1 MSVFLIVL
9 GILFLIM
16 LVVIFFMMLGL
27 ILTVLFKFIL
37 PLFIIFAIGMW
48 IYVAHN
54 RRKGT
59 TKFNKNYFKNNR
71 YHRYYKPNSARK
83 HAENVT
89 EEKKEDTHD

>member
-1 MSVFLIVL
+1 MSVFLIVM

-37 PLFIIFAIGMW
+37 PLLIIFGIGMW

-59 TKFNKNYFKNNR
+59 TKFNKSYFKNNR
-71 YHRYYKPNSARK
+71 YHRYYRSNSTRK

-89 EEKKEDTHD
+89 EEKKGETHD